1 MTHLSVISRSVA
13 RLSAWIDGSYPVE
26 IDPELHLR
34 RRIDKLMEE
43 VGETGQS
50 LGGYTGENP
59 RKGVT
64 HTREDVMGELLD
76 VAVTALGAWEHM
88 DGNRSRSALALAVK
102 LDALLNRVGLG
113 AEAGSMIRGYSLE
126 ALGTYSTVQ
135 DHADGSTT

>member
-1 MTHLSVISRSVA
+1 MSNESRIGPSVA
-13 RLSAWIDGSYPVE
+13 RLSAWIDGSYPAD

-43 VGETGQS
+43 VGETGQA

-64 HTREDVMGELLD
+64 HSREDVMAELLD

-88 DGNRSRSALALAVK
+88 DGNRGRSGHHLSLKLWGVLA
-102 LDALLNRVGLG
+102 RVGLN
-113 AEAGSMIRGYSLE
+113 AE
-126 ALGTYSTVQ
+126 ST
-135 DHADGSTT
+135 DS